1 MPEWKKLCYREAFET
16 FLRKSNV
23 EGQIY
28 IVFGGFCKLSGFL
41 YGGKSCLYETDSAD
55 EVVQISYIR
64 QNND

>member
-1 MPEWKKLCYREAFET
+1 M
-16 FLRKSNV
+16 RKSNV

-64 QNND
+64 QNDD